1 MKSLVINKPNLPQ
14 VVSCMAA
21 LLFSLNAFAQTQ
33 PPPTLGQDTKG
44 APAVEDAASDAT
56 KNDGAEGSNSPAGD
70 TAEAGEAGEEQGRK
84 TFGTAKFKESRREN
98 GQIYLIELEHS
109 SGIKQYIEENDSDGN
124 IESKATDIEDTP
136 NIPKWKLG
144 SW

>member
-1 MKSLVINKPNLPQ
+1 
-14 VVSCMAA
+14 MAA
-21 LLFSLNAFAQTQ
+21 LVLSLNAFAQTQ
-33 PPPTLGQDTKG
+33 APPTLGQDTKG
-44 APAVEDAASDAT
+44 APAVEDAAGDAT
-56 KNDGAEGSNSPAGD
+56 KSEETPGKS
-70 TAEAGEAGEEQGRK
+70 TADETAATAQEQTKK

-109 SGIKQYIEENDSDGN
+109 SGVKQYIEENDSDGN
-124 IESKATDIEDTP
+124 IESKAADIEDTP

>member
-1 MKSLVINKPNLPQ
+1 MKNLVIHKPNLPLL
-14 VVSCMAA
+14 VSCLAA
-21 LLFSLNAFAQTQ
+21 LHISLNTFAQTQ
-33 PPPTLGQDTKG
+33 APPTLGQDTKG
-44 APAVEDAASDAT
+44 TPAVEEAANNAT
-56 KNDGAEGSNSPAGD
+56 ESEETEGNSKSSAGD
-70 TAEAGEAGEEQGRK
+70 ASGTGEEQSRK

-109 SGIKQYIEENDSDGN
+109 SGVKQYIEENDSDGN

-136 NIPKWKLG
+136 NLPKWKLG